1 MDDRIFFQFEAAWDS
16 SLHNSLL
23 LNKVS
28 NYGEQVYLTLSAY
41 MEIEGIQ
48 HSAVF
53 TKDLSLLIYA
63 RDSKISAASRC
74 ATLLLERQMFW
85 PSAKAS
91 RTAPCRD
98 RQSLGQFFYLLT
110 MKEPTDSGA
119 LRRQRRVLDTSSN
132 YVRGEENLGLWRP
145 RGDSLIFEHQWELE
159 KLAKLQQVERVRL
172 FLRLREKLKS
182 LKTNKSKQVR
192 PSDAIKTP
200 VSPTKPQFPIP
211 TVLKLSDEDKK
222 VAERVLHLMTLKI
235 PVNKEPPTGKKVD
248 SNDSSLSNSVTSPL
262 TENCGRI
269 VKCSPST
276 DMLCRSKSRSEQD
289 LTSSS
294 LCTNSLIVNDGGMKR
309 SVSGSQLGKIAP
321 PVPEVTEE
329 RDRVLRRPKAMLKVP
344 NTFSVCTTIE
354 DSSCKHFLKMIYLT
368 GYMPL
373 THCWL
378 AKSDV
383 VDNRDLAC

>member
-63 RDSKISAASRC
+63 RDSKISAASR
-74 ATLLLERQMFW
+74 
-85 PSAKAS
+85 
-91 RTAPCRD
+91 
-98 RQSLGQFFYLLT
+98 FFYLLT
-110 MKEPTDSGA
+110 MKEPTDSGSPGA